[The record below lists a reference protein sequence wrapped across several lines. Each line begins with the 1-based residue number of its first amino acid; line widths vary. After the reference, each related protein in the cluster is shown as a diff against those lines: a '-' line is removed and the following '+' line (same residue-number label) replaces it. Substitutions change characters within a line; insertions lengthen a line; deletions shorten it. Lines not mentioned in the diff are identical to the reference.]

1 MPELCGIIVEK
12 KLRKQWYQTYRFI
25 VHFTKRLSSS
35 NMIVNTIYERMFGMA
50 NRKLLT
56 EAEKIIDQHS
66 AVFLKNFVGQAK
78 AGAFKKYKREIPD
91 FPVLQPT
98 DSTFFEQKYFMKL
111 LDSYIRDYLANP
123 VLVDLLSLVGLRAHH
138 RERKALYS
146 RFSNEAIEDAI
157 DFEFTF
163 EYKSI
168 LVGCRYTSFA
178 DTNTKLISML
188 LRNKVSHI
196 FVIDW
201 ADSQM
206 CKLATA
212 ANSPN
217 KIRENNI
224 THISLKDFFSRFLSG
239 DLYQIFITKARNAV
253 AEAHRSIGIQSIKP
267 LYLPHLAELK
277 ADILGDLCSKN
288 YTKLTYRA
296 ENHETTPIPPDD
308 FEELDRNFK
317 SKALYRA
324 LTGEEDFAKSFIT
337 AEYLYDTFTHGISID
352 YTSVICGYL
361 KSIEQLLWKLTKM
374 TAHYRESNNLWIKT
388 NKSEKELLNLNVPS
402 SDLRMIGPEGKQVL
416 SIRAFPEYIDYYD
429 STFGSLTY
437 FLTSIENRWLISK
450 DGKLVTKQYLTFY
463 RNDYRNELF
472 HKENIYDATDTGIVS
487 RIRTNTLIILYL
499 LLGGY
504 SLTGNQDDDYAE
516 LGIVNTQYN
525 RLYFAVTDI
534 SPSVRKFYLS
544 FSDGKEIKAVRCQN
558 QEIPTYNADG
568 EIISSIL
575 FAQVDDFDCGDE
587 FKDFWDKLPENKRIL
602 ISRNNMPTKVSWQTR
617 GEKEDISW

>member
-1 MPELCGIIVEK
+1 
-12 KLRKQWYQTYRFI
+12 
-25 VHFTKRLSSS
+25 
-35 NMIVNTIYERMFGMA
+35 MA
-50 NRKLLT
+50 NRKLLA
-56 EAEKIIDQHS
+56 EAEIIIDQHS
-66 AVFLKNFVGQAK
+66 AVFLKNFIGQAK
-78 AGAFKKYKREIPD
+78 AGAFKKYKRDIPD

-138 RERKALYS
+138 QERKALYS

-178 DTNTKLISML
+178 DTNAKLISML

-206 CKLATA
+206 RKGTVTA
-212 ANSPN
+212 NTSK

-224 THISLKDFFSRFLSG
+224 THISLKDFFSRFLSA
-239 DLYQIFITKARNAV
+239 DLYQIFITKAKEV
-253 AEAHRSIGIQSIKP
+253 VLEAHRSIGIQSIKP

-277 ADILGDLCSKN
+277 ADILGDLSSKN
-288 YTKLTYRA
+288 YTKLTYIA
-296 ENHETTPIPPDD
+296 EDRQLAPVPTED
-308 FEELDRNFK
+308 FEVLDRNFK
-317 SKALYRA
+317 SRALYRA

-337 AEYLYDTFTHGISID
+337 AEYLFDTFTHGISID
-352 YTSVICGYL
+352 YTAVICGYL
-361 KSIEQLLWKLTKM
+361 KSIEQLLWKLTKI
-374 TAHYRESNNLWIKT
+374 TAHYRENNNLWIKA
-388 NKSEKELLNLNVPS
+388 NKSKHELLNLNVPS
-402 SDLRMIGPEGKQVL
+402 SDLKVIEQNDKQIL
-416 SIRAFPEYIDYYD
+416 YILAWPEYIDYFD

-437 FLTSIENRWLISK
+437 FLTSAENRWLVSK
-450 DGKLVTKQYLTFY
+450 AGRLVVRQYLNAY
-463 RNDYRNELF
+463 RDDYRNELF
-472 HKENIYDATDTGIVS
+472 HKENIYDATDAGIVS
-487 RIRTNTLIILYL
+487 RIRTNTLILLYL

-504 SLTGNQDDDYAE
+504 PLTDDQDNDYAE

-525 RLYFAVTDI
+525 RLYFAITNI
-534 SPSVRKFYLS
+534 SSSVRKFYLS
-544 FSDGKEIKAVRCQN
+544 FNNGKEIKAVRCQN
-558 QEIPTYNADG
+558 QDFPKYNADG

-587 FKDFWDKLPENKRIL
+587 FKDFWDKLPDSKRIL
-602 ISRNNMPTKVSWQTR
+602 ISRENIPTSVSWQTR
-617 GEKEDISW
+617 GEKESISW